1 MRKLLMMFA
10 ALLSAIGLSRSEDAA
25 VVKELQPGDA
35 APPFSMKGSD
45 GKEHKL
51 ADYFGKSAVVVA
63 WFPKAFTGG

>member
-1 MRKLLMMFA
+1 MKGILTLLV
-10 ALLSAIGLSRSEDAA
+10 ALASSIGITWGEDAA
-25 VVKELQPGDA
+25 AVPELKPGDT

-51 ADYFGKSAVVVA
+51 ADYAGKRAVVVA